1 MGSTTCGLPRQRR
14 TSIPKSRYIYAAPNA
29 AAHKLNPVAQAPD
42 VPHPRAAIALPAV
55 PAPHA
60 GTSYNPPEAAHTTLL
75 LAAHEAEL
83 RRVQEAE
90 ALAATKARI
99 LGARNIDG
107 EGTARGM
114 LIDKPVDDPA
124 ESEREPESVN
134 PTAMPLRKTK
144 QQRRKAEKLRA
155 EVRWKRPFFLTVRLI
170 NLPLATRNLPL
181 CNGRCEKD
189 CTHPSTLPNP
199 YAKPQ
204 RRHRQH
210 VPRSQH
216 NAVQRERRSSRR
228 VVWRDRSLANMWCAR
243 EKWTFSSARSSV
255 RACVAFRYVMHIIV
269 CGATAD
275 AVGGSPRATCSGID
289 I

>member
-1 MGSTTCGLPRQRR
+1 MLCSKSQKRLKKAGSTTCGLPRQRR

-42 VPHPRAAIALPAV
+42 VPHLRAAIALPAV

-90 ALAATKARI
+90 VLAATKARI

-114 LIDKPVDDPA
+114 LIDKPGDDPA
-124 ESEREPESVN
+124 ESERELESVN

-144 QQRRKAEKLRA
+144 QQRRKAEKIRA
-155 EVRWKRPFFLTVRLI
+155 EVR
-170 NLPLATRNLPL
+170 
-181 CNGRCEKD
+181 
-189 CTHPSTLPNP
+189 
-199 YAKPQ
+199 
-204 RRHRQH
+204 
-210 VPRSQH
+210 
-216 NAVQRERRSSRR
+216 
-228 VVWRDRSLANMWCAR
+228 
-243 EKWTFSSARSSV
+243 
-255 RACVAFRYVMHIIV
+255 
-269 CGATAD
+269 
-275 AVGGSPRATCSGID
+275 
-289 I
+289 